1 MYQSILDTIGNTPI
15 VRLQRLAPPG
25 IELYVKLESRNPG
38 GSVKDRMAVAAIEDA
53 EQRGVLRPGQTV
65 VEATSG
71 NTGIALA
78 MVCAAKGY
86 PLVVVMA
93 ENFSIERRRLM
104 RLLGARVVLTPAAL
118 KGSGMLA
125 KARELAAHL
134 DGFLVEQFDN
144 PANARAHEL
153 GTAREILASFAGRP
167 LDCFVTGAGTGG
179 TLRGVGAVLRKES
192 PHTRIVVCEPD
203 NAPVLASGRA
213 QPQDGSSHPAFRPHL
228 MQGWTP
234 DFIPGLTAAAVAAGM
249 IDHVQAV
256 DGHEAIRVTHALA
269 REEGILSGISGG
281 AAVAGAL
288 HVCATLAPG
297 SRVLVMLPDAA
308 DRYLSTPLFEDISDA
323 MNDVELALSH
333 ATPFAHFG
341 AAPVIHAPPTTGV
354 QLQPS
359 DAAAD
364 AAADA
369 ELDALLKDREQ
380 PVILFGFAWC
390 EYAWAVRRLFAHLGV
405 PYQAVILD
413 APDMQAG
420 DRGGRLRRALAR
432 HLGKATIPQVF
443 VGSQHIGG
451 CNETFAAMADRSL
464 LHKLAGAGVVVPKP
478 SDDFDPTSLLP
489 NWQQPTGESQPT
501 TPAKADTP
509 RTVEV

>member
-1 MYQSILDTIGNTPI
+1 MHPSILDTIGNTPV

-38 GSVKDRMAVAAIEDA
+38 GSTKDRMAVAAIEDA

-125 KARELAAHL
+125 KAREVAAHL

-153 GTAREILASFAGRP
+153 GTAREILASFADRP

-234 DFIPGLTAAAVAAGM
+234 DFIPGLTAAAVAAGT

-256 DGHEAIRVTHALA
+256 DGHEAIRVTRALA
-269 REEGILSGISGG
+269 SEEGILSGISGG

-288 HVCATLAPG
+288 QVCATLAPG

-308 DRYLSTPLFEDISDA
+308 DRYLSTALFEEIDDA
-323 MNDVELALSH
+323 MNDAEVALSL
-333 ATPFAHFG
+333 ATPFAQFG
-341 AAPVIHAPPTTGV
+341 AAPAIHPSPAAGA
-354 QLQPS
+354 QLQPG
-359 DAAAD
+359 D

-369 ELDALLKDREQ
+369 ELEALLTDREQ
-380 PVILFGFAWC
+380 PVLLFGFAWC
-390 EYAWAVRRLFAHLGV
+390 EYARAVRRLFAHLGV

-432 HLGKATIPQVF
+432 RLGKVTIPQVF
-443 VGSQHIGG
+443 VRGQHIGG

-464 LHKLAGAGVVVPKP
+464 LRKLADAGVVVPEP

-489 NWQQPTGESQPT
+489 NWQQPAGMVQPVN
-501 TPAKADTP
+501 PARADTA
-509 RTVEV
+509 RTAEA